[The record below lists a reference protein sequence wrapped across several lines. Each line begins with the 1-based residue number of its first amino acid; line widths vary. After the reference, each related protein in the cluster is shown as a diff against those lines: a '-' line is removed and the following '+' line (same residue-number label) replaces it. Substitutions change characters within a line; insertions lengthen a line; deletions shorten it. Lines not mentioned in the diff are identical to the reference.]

1 MKSLRKHII
10 IGIIFSIILGVLLHY
25 LYDFLDQNHI
35 LGYFSAINE
44 SAWEHVKLSV
54 YPLLLTTLII
64 YLICRN
70 DINNLLPSLAIA
82 AVLPIAIIMLLFL
95 LYVSFTKK
103 AVLPIDLAIYA
114 ISIIIPLK
122 IIEKVLLAPQVSPIL
137 SILSLIVLIFTIVIL
152 FRFTYNPPNLKIFQ
166 DDAYS
171 FLPNIIQLASS
182 INLIQ
187 SISEL

>member
-103 AVLPIDLAIYA
+103 AVLPTENYRK
-114 ISIIIPLK
+114 SIISTPSIPYIK
-122 IIEKVLLAPQVSPIL
+122 Y
-137 SILSLIVLIFTIVIL
+137 TITNSTNI
-152 FRFTYNPPNLKIFQ
+152 YN
-166 DDAYS
+166 S
-171 FLPNIIQLASS
+171 NII
-182 INLIQ
+182 
-187 SISEL
+187 